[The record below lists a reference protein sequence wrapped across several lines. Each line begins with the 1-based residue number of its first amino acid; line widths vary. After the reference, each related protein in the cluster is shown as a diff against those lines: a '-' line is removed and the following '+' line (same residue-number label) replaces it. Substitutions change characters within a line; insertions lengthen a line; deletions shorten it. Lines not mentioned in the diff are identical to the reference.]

1 MVKIINTEPVGN
13 KFRKHFLKNKDQIGT
28 CLLCSLRGEPFA
40 FGSTSRHNHHA
51 SRHNHHALYGAGAS
65 AKEGD

>member
-13 KFRKHFLKNKDQIGT
+13 KFRKHFLKNKDQTGT

-40 FGSTSRHNHHA
+40 FGSTLA